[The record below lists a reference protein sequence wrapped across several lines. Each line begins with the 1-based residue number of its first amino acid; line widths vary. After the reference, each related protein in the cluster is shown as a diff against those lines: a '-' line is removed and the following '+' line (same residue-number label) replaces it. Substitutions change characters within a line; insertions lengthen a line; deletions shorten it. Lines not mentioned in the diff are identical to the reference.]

1 MTTVTILIPVYNE
14 ADVIVPNLREII
26 AHTREVKDVAINIL
40 LVDDGST
47 DDLAARL
54 ESAFARESSL
64 HYLRL
69 TRNFGKEAAIGA
81 GLSVIRRS
89 DAVIVMDSDLQHP
102 PALISRMIALWQQGY
117 EVVDACKASRGDES
131 LLHRWG
137 STVFYAIFDRLTGLH
152 LQCHSDFKLIDRK
165 VVAFYCN
172 LPERERF
179 FRGLIGWMH
188 FTATQIH
195 FDVPAGTRRSTW
207 SRWRLFTY
215 ALRSIT
221 SFTSFPLQI
230 VTLCG
235 ILTFLMSLLIGGI
248 AIGDKLSGEALDGF
262 STVIL
267 LILAI
272 GSVLMFSLGLI
283 GVYIARIYEE
293 VKRRPAW
300 IVDERNSHSPLAPHR
315 PEALKREHRRRVCR
329 VSIAGEYPMPVNS
342 GSRL

>member
-1 MTTVTILIPVYNE
+1 MKKVTILIPVYNE

-26 AHTREVKDVAINIL
+26 AHTREVKSVAINIL

-47 DDLAARL
+47 DDLATRL
-54 ESAFARESSL
+54 KSAFAREPSL

-81 GLSVIRRS
+81 GLSVLRKS

-102 PALISRMIALWQQGY
+102 PALISRMITLWQQGY

-137 STVFYAIFDRLTGLH
+137 SAVFYAIFDRLTGLR
-152 LQCHSDFKLIDRK
+152 LQCHSDFKLIDRR
-165 VVAFYCN
+165 VVVFYCN

-188 FTATQIH
+188 FNATQIP
-195 FDVPAGTRRSTW
+195 FDVPPGTRKSTW

-221 SFTSFPLQI
+221 SFTSFPLQV

-235 ILTFLMSLLIGGI
+235 VLTFLMSLLIGGI
-248 AIGDKLSGEALDGF
+248 AILDKISGEALDGF

-300 IVDERNSHSPLAPHR
+300 
-315 PEALKREHRRRVCR
+315 
-329 VSIAGEYPMPVNS
+329 
-342 GSRL
+342 

>member
-1 MTTVTILIPVYNE
+1 MQTVTILIPVYNE
-14 ADVIVPNLREII
+14 ASVIVSNLREII
-26 AHTREVKDVAINIL
+26 AHARAVDGVATNIL

-54 ESAFARESSL
+54 KSAFAREPSL

-102 PALISRMIALWQQGY
+102 PALIGRMIALWQQGY
-117 EVVDACKASRGDES
+117 EVVDACKVSRGDES

-137 STVFYAIFDRLTGLH
+137 SRLFYAIFDRLTGLH

-188 FTATQIH
+188 FNATQIH
-195 FDVPAGTRRSTW
+195 FDVPPATRTSTW
-207 SRWRLFTY
+207 SGWHLFTY

-221 SFTSFPLQI
+221 SFTSLPLQI

-235 ILTFLMSLLIGGI
+235 ALTFLVSLVVGGI
-248 AIGDKLSGEALDGF
+248 AVVDKISGQARDGF

-283 GVYIARIYEE
+283 GMYIARIYEE

-300 IVDERNSHSPLAPHR
+300 IVDERGSKSPLNTLRH
-315 PEALKREHRRRVCR
+315 EHRRRVC
-329 VSIAGEYPMPVNS
+329 
-342 GSRL
+342 

>member
-1 MTTVTILIPVYNE
+1 MKTVTILIPVYNE
-14 ADVIVPNLREII
+14 AHVIVANLREIL
-26 AHTREVKDVAINIL
+26 AHARTVKSVAINIL

-54 ESAFARESSL
+54 KSAFALEPSL

-69 TRNFGKEAAIGA
+69 NRNFGKEAAIGA
-81 GLSVIRRS
+81 GLSVIRKS

-102 PALISRMIALWQQGY
+102 PALIGRMIALWQQGY
-117 EVVDACKASRGDES
+117 EVVDACKASRGDEGFVQ
-131 LLHRWG
+131 RWG
-137 STVFYAIFDRLTGLH
+137 SKVFYALFDRLTGLH
-152 LQCHSDFKLIDRK
+152 LRSHSDFKLIDRK
-165 VVAFYCN
+165 VVNFYCS

-188 FTATQIH
+188 FNATQIH
-195 FDVPAGTRRSTW
+195 FDVPPGTRRSTW

-235 ILTFLMSLLIGGI
+235 VLTFLVSLVVGGI
-248 AIGDKLSGEALDGF
+248 AIADKLTGEAVDGF

-300 IVDERNSHSPLAPHR
+300 IIDERGSQSPLS
-315 PEALKREHRRRVCR
+315 ELKHEHRRRVCR
-329 VSIAGEYPMPVNS
+329 VASAGEYPMPVNS
-342 GSRL
+342 GSPL